1 MAIKEILRKLSYEV
15 KRLENFADF
24 QKADIFFPM
33 DDDEAEN
40 LDTETLKLIFTRCHD
55 DCYIVMLGDRLQ
67 KDNKGNHNQDFVE
80 YGDYLTNS
88 NIGNKCYL
96 TKNYRGKFSQLAE
109 DFKEEL

>member
-40 LDTETLKLIFTRCHD
+40 LEVGETQVSVTAKL
-55 DCYIVMLGDRLQ
+55 Q
-67 KDNKGNHNQDFVE
+67 PEK
-80 YGDYLTNS
+80 
-88 NIGNKCYL
+88 
-96 TKNYRGKFSQLAE
+96 
-109 DFKEEL
+109 